1 MKKKILSLILAFT
14 VMATSAPISNLAVY
28 AENFT
33 DEEIAVSD
41 VDAEAE
47 NGSTDDETADLEET
61 AESEE
66 ESNSETDS
74 SEDVED
80 LEEDFSDSEN
90 DTELT
95 IEPEEN
101 KEKSE
106 EVETDI
112 IDGGEIDSGE
122 SQQAGSSEEY
132 TYGDYKYTVSG
143 DKATIIGYTGK
154 KKEISIP
161 DEINGHEV
169 TTIGLEAFREC
180 STLEKIYIPENVI
193 RIENDA
199 FYNCKQLNSVKINDS
214 VEKKLTIG
222 CNVFSNCTSLK
233 EIILPERVTQLGEA
247 FISGTNITSITIP
260 KNLQRAEG
268 YYLYS
273 HKGALTGADKLEEV
287 IFEEGI
293 KRICDQICYENKT
306 IKKVIIPDSVEEIG
320 SYAFVGCASLEKIEL
335 PTNLT
340 VISDEAFNKCTALEY
355 IDIPASVTWIGSS
368 AFEGCTKLNSVNI
381 ENNEKNELKIY
392 NHVFSGCQ
400 NLTELLLPERVTY
413 LGIEFVSGTGITSIV
428 IPKDLKGADGYELYG
443 RYYGSLAGANKLE
456 KVVFEEGTTTIFDK
470 MCAGNM
476 TITKIEI
483 PKTVQI
489 IKNYAFYGC
498 TELEEISIPQN
509 VVNIGSYAFSRCRKL
524 SHVQMKDNKEEELE
538 ICDHVFTE
546 CLNLKELTLP
556 KNVIYLGEK
565 FISGTGITSIVIPK
579 SIKRVGTEW
588 DLQGYQGVLAG
599 AYKLKEVIFEKGT
612 KTIYNSI
619 CCKNTEIKKVEI
631 PKTVKS
637 IGSEAFRGC
646 TGLEGIE
653 IPESVTSIRYNA
665 FSGCTSLTIYGY
677 TGSYAET
684 YASEQNIPFV
694 SIGVA
699 VNVEEYD
706 YSSKLDQ
713 WLLDQGTSNAM
724 NYLVKDMNFTNSAA
738 VATFDSDFGSRVT
751 EAWSNML
758 FRGASGWKEI
768 FTRATSREQARDILI
783 ALLEE
788 QSEQIELLTK
798 VETAK
803 KYASIFVSTFKQA
816 NWAYALDYGL
826 SNDEVQYLAKLCTE
840 DKIADFFVKGKYETI
855 SAYLQVGEKIPEN
868 SKVIKCIETYSKST
882 KLLNA
887 CSSVLDWAGAL
898 VKFEKMTAGTLKAL
912 YNIDSLWK
920 ADEMYAEMLGYIR
933 DNCPYVPVSQAAADL
948 YNVIQGGY
956 VSALSYAA
964 TSINNTVSDTVIEA
978 AVSSLIKK
986 LPYGALINTTYHFSV
1001 GVANILFNTAD
1012 TQKQRDNM
1020 RCIAYI
1026 GSYISKWMV
1035 NCRLQYLTGNTED
1048 KQENARKTVYAYYML
1063 LKTRMAGEQS
1073 LQSMMKSGKMAWK
1086 RAYAVSKEISE
1097 TLKSNEKWLEASG
1110 VLSEISTS
1118 VVACP
1123 VNVEVRNS
1131 AGKLILTI
1139 YDGKETEGYIGDIYY
1154 SAFYNPISKDYTKI
1168 VRLPVNGGYSLKC
1181 TGTDLGV
1188 VDYYQTTISDDG
1200 GTTQQEVN
1208 NIPVQKNSQVIIS
1221 ENKEKQPVCTL
1232 KEGNKEIKK
1241 YIAKTSTS
1249 SNTYIPVT
1257 GIKVTQSKMSL
1268 KVGDKQRINTTISP
1282 DNASTQGIQW
1292 TSSAD
1297 GIVSVNSDG
1306 VITANKK
1313 GTAVITAKAV
1323 NDNVSTKIQVTV
1335 AEKTTVYSGKFTVKL
1350 SGTTYAY
1357 NGKTQ
1362 KPKVKVTYKG
1372 KVLSSKYY
1380 TVVYKN
1386 NKNIGTAT
1394 VTVKGKG
1401 NYKKCSGK
1409 ATFKIVLK
1417 KSTLSSLKAG
1427 KKSATVS
1434 WKTVTGSTGYQIQY
1448 STNKNFS
1455 KSKIIKVTGAGKK
1468 STTIKKLTSKKN
1480 YYVRVRAYKTVNK
1493 KAVYGA
1499 WSSSKKTVVK

>member
-112 IDGGEIDSGE
+112 IDGGELDSGE

-132 TYGDYKYTVSG
+132 TYGDYRYIVVG
-143 DKATIIGYTGK
+143 DKATITGYTGDASLIFLPYEVNGYVVESIGNSAFYGHK
-154 KKEISIP
+154 HLRGISMQSSVKEIADYAFYECTNLSIVRIKG
-161 DEINGHEV
+161 DG
-169 TTIGLEAFREC
+169 
-180 STLEKIYIPENVI
+180 LEKIGNY
-193 RIENDA
+193 A
-199 FYNCKQLNSVKINDS
+199 FTNCTTLEDITLPSSIKEVGSSIFD
-214 VEKKLTIG
+214 E
-222 CNVFSNCTSLK
+222 CTSLK
-233 EIILPERVTQLGEA
+233 TAGPTSGNYNIKLGFTETIPDYLLADSEIEEITVPDTIKNLGTGAFFLCTALKKAKLPSA
-247 FISGTNITSITIP
+247 ITEIPDNTFYTCRKLESITIP
-260 KNLQRAEG
+260 NTVKEIGDYAFYECNNL
-268 YYLYS
+268 
-273 HKGALTGADKLEEV
+273 LTVTGGSKLE
-287 IFEEGI
+287 
-293 KRICDQICYENKT
+293 K
-306 IKKVIIPDSVEEIG
+306 IG
-320 SYAFVGCASLEKIEL
+320 SYVFKYCTKLKDITLPSSIKEVGSSIFDECTSLKTAGPTSGNYNIKLGFTETIPDYLLADSEIEEITVPDTIKNLGTGAFFL
-335 PTNLT
+335 
-340 VISDEAFNKCTALEY
+340 CTALKKAKL
-355 IDIPASVTWIGSS
+355 PS
-368 AFEGCTKLNSVNI
+368 A
-381 ENNEKNELKIY
+381 
-392 NHVFSGCQ
+392 
-400 NLTELLLPERVTY
+400 
-413 LGIEFVSGTGITSIV
+413 IT
-428 IPKDLKGADGYELYG
+428 
-443 RYYGSLAGANKLE
+443 
-456 KVVFEEGTTTIFDK
+456 
-470 MCAGNM
+470 
-476 TITKIEI
+476 EI
-483 PKTVQI
+483 PDNTFYTCRSLESIAIPSAVKKI
-489 IKNYAFYGC
+489 GDYAFY
-498 TELEEISIPQN
+498 
-509 VVNIGSYAFSRCRKL
+509 
-524 SHVQMKDNKEEELE
+524 
-538 ICDHVFTE
+538 E
-546 CLNLKELTLP
+546 CNNLK
-556 KNVIYLGEK
+556 K
-565 FISGTGITSIVIPK
+565 ITIP
-579 SIKRVGTEW
+579 
-588 DLQGYQGVLAG
+588 
-599 AYKLKEVIFEKGT
+599 
-612 KTIYNSI
+612 N
-619 CCKNTEIKKVEI
+619 
-631 PKTVKS
+631 TVKE
-637 IGSEAFRGC
+637 IGYYTFREC
-646 TGLEGIE
+646 
-653 IPESVTSIRYNA
+653 PN
-665 FSGCTSLTIYGY
+665 LTIYGY

-798 VETAK
+798 AETAK

-816 NWAYALDYGL
+816 NWAYAIDYGL

-986 LPYGALINTTYHFSV
+986 LPYGALVNTTYHFSV

-1035 NCRLQYLTGNTED
+1035 NCRMQYLTGSTED

-1063 LKTRMAGEQS
+1063 LKTRMVGEQS

-1241 YIAKTSTS
+1241 YIAKTSIS

-1372 KVLSSKYY
+1372 KTLSSKYY

-1394 VTVKGKG
+1394 VTVTGKG

-1427 KKSATVS
+1427 KKTATVS
-1434 WKTVTGSTGYQIQY
+1434 WKTITGSTGYQIQY

-1455 KSKIIKVTGAGKK
+1455 KSKIVKVTGAGKK
-1468 STTIKKLTSKKN
+1468 SATLKKLTSKKT

>member
-1 MKKKILSLILAFT
+1 MKKKVLSLILALT
-14 VMATSAPISNLAVY
+14 VIATSAPVSNLAVY
-28 AENFT
+28 ANDFT

-41 VDAEAE
+41 MDTEAE
-47 NGSTDDETADLEET
+47 NSSTDDETADLEET

-74 SEDVED
+74 SEAVED

-106 EVETDI
+106 VVETDI

-132 TYGDYKYTVSG
+132 TYGDYRYIVVG
-143 DKATIIGYTGK
+143 DKATITGYTGR

-161 DEINGHEV
+161 DEINGHGV

-180 STLEKIYIPENVI
+180 STLEKVYIPENVTK
-193 RIENDA
+193 IENDA
-199 FYNCKQLNSVKINDS
+199 FYNCRQLNSVKINDS
-214 VEKKLTIG
+214 AEKELTIG

-233 EIILPERVTQLGEA
+233 EIILPERVTNLGEE
-247 FISGTNITSITIP
+247 FISGTSITSITIP

-268 YYLYS
+268 YYLLGYE
-273 HKGALTGADKLEEV
+273 GALTGADNLEEV

-293 KRICDQICYENKT
+293 KTICNQICYENKA
-306 IKKVIIPDSVEEIG
+306 IKKVIIPDSVEKIDY
-320 SYAFVGCASLEKIEL
+320 YAFYGCVSLEKIKL

-340 VISDEAFNKCTALEY
+340 MISADSFNKCTALEY
-355 IDIPASVTWIGSS
+355 IDIPASVTVLGSS
-368 AFEGCTKLNSVNI
+368 AFEGCIKLNSVNI

-392 NHVFSGCQ
+392 DHAFSWCQ
-400 NLTELLLPERVTY
+400 NLTELILPERVTY
-413 LGIEFVSGTGITSIV
+413 LGAEFVSGTEITSIV
-428 IPKDLKGADGYELYG
+428 IPKDLKAVGGYESYG
-443 RYYGSLAGANKLE
+443 RYYEPLAGANKLE

-476 TITKIEI
+476 AITKIEI
-483 PKTVQI
+483 PETVQI
-489 IKNYAFYGC
+489 IKDYAFYGC

-509 VVNIGSYAFSRCRKL
+509 VVNIGSYAFSRCTKL
-524 SHVQMKDNKEEELE
+524 SHVQMKDNKEKELE
-538 ICDHVFTE
+538 IYDHVFTG

-556 KNVIYLGEK
+556 ENVIYLGEK
-565 FISGTGITSIVIPK
+565 FISGTEITSIIIPK

-588 DLQGYQGVLAG
+588 DLHGYQGVLAG

-631 PKTVKS
+631 PKTVKN
-637 IGSEAFRGC
+637 IESEPFREC
-646 TGLEGIE
+646 IGLESIE

-798 VETAK
+798 AETAK

-816 NWAYALDYGL
+816 NWAYAIDYGL

-978 AVSSLIKK
+978 AISSLIKK

-1035 NCRLQYLTGNTED
+1035 NCRMQYLTGSTED

-1249 SNTYIPVT
+1249 SNTYIPVI

-1350 SGTTYAY
+1350 SGTKYAY
-1357 NGKTQ
+1357 NRKTQ

-1434 WKTVTGSTGYQIQY
+1434 WKTITGSTGYQIQY

-1468 STTIKKLTSKKN
+1468 SATLKKLTSKKT

-1499 WSSSKKTVVK
+1499 WSSSKKIVVK

>member
-1 MKKKILSLILAFT
+1 M
-14 VMATSAPISNLAVY
+14 
-28 AENFT
+28 
-33 DEEIAVSD
+33 
-41 VDAEAE
+41 
-47 NGSTDDETADLEET
+47 
-61 AESEE
+61 
-66 ESNSETDS
+66 
-74 SEDVED
+74 
-80 LEEDFSDSEN
+80 
-90 DTELT
+90 
-95 IEPEEN
+95 
-101 KEKSE
+101 
-106 EVETDI
+106 
-112 IDGGEIDSGE
+112 
-122 SQQAGSSEEY
+122 
-132 TYGDYKYTVSG
+132 
-143 DKATIIGYTGK
+143 
-154 KKEISIP
+154 
-161 DEINGHEV
+161 

-816 NWAYALDYGL
+816 NWAYAIDYGL

-1139 YDGKETEGYIGDIYY
+1139 YDGKETKGYIRDIYY

-1181 TGTDLGV
+1181 TGTNLGV

-1221 ENKEKQPVCTL
+1221 ENAEKQPVCTL

-1241 YIAKTSTS
+1241 YTAKTSS
-1249 SNTYIPVT
+1249 DTYIPVIA
-1257 GIKVTQSKMSL
+1257 IKVDQSKLSL

-1297 GIVSVNSDG
+1297 GIVNVNSDG

-1323 NDNVSTKIQVTV
+1323 NDNISTKIQVTV

-1372 KVLSSKYY
+1372 KTLSSKYY

-1401 NYKKCSGK
+1401 TYKKCSGK
-1409 ATFKIVLK
+1409 ATFKIALK
-1417 KSTLSSLKAG
+1417 KSTLSSLKTG
-1427 KKSATVS
+1427 KKSATLS
-1434 WKTVTGSTGYQIQY
+1434 WKKITGSTGYQIQY
-1448 STNKNFS
+1448 STSKNFA
-1455 KSKIIKVTGAGKK
+1455 KAKTVKIAGAGKR
-1468 STTIKKLTSKKN
+1468 STTIKKLTSKKT
-1480 YYVRVRAYKTVNK
+1480 YYVRIRAYKIVNK
-1493 KAVYGA
+1493 KTVYGA
-1499 WSSSKKTVVK
+1499 WSVSKKVVVK

>member
-1 MKKKILSLILAFT
+1 MKKKILSLMLAIT
-14 VMATSAPISNLAVY
+14 VIATSAPASNLTVY
-28 AENFT
+28 ADDFT
-33 DEEIAVSD
+33 DEEAAISD
-41 VDAEAE
+41 EDEKTE
-47 NGSTDDETADLEET
+47 GNSIDNGTANLEET
-61 AESEE
+61 SEE

-74 SEDVED
+74 SEAVEN

-90 DTELT
+90 DAELT
-95 IEPEEN
+95 IEPDENNDMGEE
-101 KEKSE
+101 SDI
-106 EVETDI
+106 TDGDK
-112 IDGGEIDSGE
+112 IDDGDG
-122 SQQAGSSEEY
+122 QQAGSSEEY
-132 TYGDYKYTVSG
+132 IYGDYRYTVEG
-143 DKATIIGYTGK
+143 DTATITGYKGSSSQI
-154 KKEISIP
+154 EIP
-161 DEINGHEV
+161 AKINGYV
-169 TTIGLEAFREC
+169 VGKIGN
-180 STLEKIYIPENVI
+180 S
-193 RIENDA
+193 A
-199 FYNCKQLNSVKINDS
+199 FYCNNNLNI
-214 VEKKLTIG
+214 
-222 CNVFSNCTSLK
+222 
-233 EIILPERVTQLGEA
+233 
-247 FISGTNITSITIP
+247 ITIP
-260 KNLQRAEG
+260 NTVKEIGDSTFWGCNSLKCITIPNTVKEIGDYAFLECADLVTVEGGNNIEKIGSRVFDGCSQLQSITLSSSIKECGGRIFAECKNLQTVGPLNGDYNIKLGFTETIPTS
-268 YYLYS
+268 LFNDS
-273 HKGALTGADKLEEV
+273 EIQKVTLPDTIKTIEDGAFDECESLKDIELSLELREIKSCTFYECRSLENIIIPNKV
-287 IFEEGI
+287 KKIGSQAFEI
-293 KRICDQICYENKT
+293 CSNLKRIT
-306 IKKVIIPDSVEEIG
+306 IPNTVKEIG
-320 SYAFVGCASLEKIEL
+320 DY
-335 PTNLT
+335 
-340 VISDEAFNKCTALEY
+340 
-355 IDIPASVTWIGSS
+355 
-368 AFEGCTKLNSVNI
+368 
-381 ENNEKNELKIY
+381 
-392 NHVFSGCQ
+392 
-400 NLTELLLPERVTY
+400 
-413 LGIEFVSGTGITSIV
+413 
-428 IPKDLKGADGYELYG
+428 
-443 RYYGSLAGANKLE
+443 
-456 KVVFEEGTTTIFDK
+456 
-470 MCAGNM
+470 
-476 TITKIEI
+476 
-483 PKTVQI
+483 
-489 IKNYAFYGC
+489 
-498 TELEEISIPQN
+498 
-509 VVNIGSYAFSRCRKL
+509 
-524 SHVQMKDNKEEELE
+524 
-538 ICDHVFTE
+538 
-546 CLNLKELTLP
+546 
-556 KNVIYLGEK
+556 
-565 FISGTGITSIVIPK
+565 
-579 SIKRVGTEW
+579 
-588 DLQGYQGVLAG
+588 
-599 AYKLKEVIFEKGT
+599 
-612 KTIYNSI
+612 
-619 CCKNTEIKKVEI
+619 
-631 PKTVKS
+631 
-637 IGSEAFRGC
+637 
-646 TGLEGIE
+646 
-653 IPESVTSIRYNA
+653 A
-665 FSGCTSLTIYGY
+665 FSGCPDLTIYGY
-677 TGSYAET
+677 TCSYAET

-768 FTRATSREQARDILI
+768 FTRATSREQARDVLI

-798 VETAK
+798 AETAK

-816 NWAYALDYGL
+816 NWAYAIDYGL

-887 CSSVLDWAGAL
+887 FSSVIDWGGAL
-898 VKFEKMTAGTLKAL
+898 VKFEKMTDGTLKAL

-933 DNCPYVPVSQAAADL
+933 DNCPFVAVSQAAGDL

-1035 NCRLQYLTGNTED
+1035 NCRLQYLTGSTED

-1131 AGKLILTI
+1131 SGKLILTI

-1200 GTTQQEVN
+1200 STTQQEVN

-1221 ENKEKQPVCTL
+1221 ENAEKQSVCTL
-1232 KEGNKEIKK
+1232 KEGDKEIKK
-1241 YIAKTSTS
+1241 YTAKTSTS
-1249 SNTYIPVT
+1249 SDTYIPVT
-1257 GIKVTQSKMSL
+1257 DIKVTQSKLSL

-1372 KVLSSKYY
+1372 KTLSSRYY

-1394 VTVKGKG
+1394 VTVTGKG

-1427 KKSATVS
+1427 KKTATVS
-1434 WKTVTGSTGYQIQY
+1434 WKTITGSTGYQIQY
-1448 STNKNFS
+1448 STSKNFS
-1455 KSKIIKVTGAGKK
+1455 KSKIVKVTGAGKK
-1468 STTIKKLTSKKN
+1468 TVTLKKLTSKKT

-1493 KAVYGA
+1493 KAVYGV
-1499 WSSSKKTVVK
+1499 WSASKKIAVK

>member
-1 MKKKILSLILAFT
+1 MKKKILSLILALT
-14 VMATSAPISNLAVY
+14 VIATSAPVSNLAVY
-28 AENFT
+28 ANDFT

-41 VDAEAE
+41 MDTEAE
-47 NGSTDDETADLEET
+47 NSSTDDETVDLEET

-66 ESNSETDS
+66 ESNLETDS

-95 IEPEEN
+95 IEPEE
-101 KEKSE
+101 KSE
-106 EVETDI
+106 GIETDI
-112 IDGGEIDSGE
+112 TDAEEIDGGE

-132 TYGDYKYTVSG
+132 TYGDYRYIVVG
-143 DKATIIGYTGK
+143 DKATITGYTGDASLIFLPYEVNGYVVESIGNSAFYGHK
-154 KKEISIP
+154 HLRGISMQSSVKEIADYAFYECTNLSIVRIKG
-161 DEINGHEV
+161 DG
-169 TTIGLEAFREC
+169 
-180 STLEKIYIPENVI
+180 LEKIGNY
-193 RIENDA
+193 A
-199 FYNCKQLNSVKINDS
+199 FTNCTTLEDITLPSSIKEAGSSIFD
-214 VEKKLTIG
+214 G
-222 CNVFSNCTSLK
+222 CTSLK
-233 EIILPERVTQLGEA
+233 TAGPTGGDYNIKFGFTETIPDYLFADSEIEEITVPDTIKNLGASA
-247 FISGTNITSITIP
+247 FSWCTALKKVKLSSAITEIPDNTFYTCRSLESITIP
-260 KNLQRAEG
+260 NAVKKIG
-268 YYLYS
+268 
-273 HKGALTGADKLEEV
+273 
-287 IFEEGI
+287 
-293 KRICDQICYENKT
+293 DQ
-306 IKKVIIPDSVEEIG
+306 
-320 SYAFVGCASLEKIEL
+320 AFYDC
-335 PTNLT
+335 TNLLT
-340 VISDEAFNKCTALEY
+340 V
-355 IDIPASVTWIGSS
+355 
-368 AFEGCTKLNSVNI
+368 
-381 ENNEKNELKIY
+381 
-392 NHVFSGCQ
+392 
-400 NLTELLLPERVTY
+400 
-413 LGIEFVSGTGITSIV
+413 TG
-428 IPKDLKGADGYELYG
+428 G
-443 RYYGSLAGANKLE
+443 NKLE
-456 KVVFEEGTTTIFDK
+456 KIGTHAFKDCTKLKNITLSSSIKEAGSSIFDGCTSLK
-470 MCAGNM
+470 TAGPTGGDYNIKFGFTE
-476 TITKIEI
+476 TIPDYLFADSEIEEITVPDTIKNLGASAFSWCTALKKVKLSSAITEI
-483 PKTVQI
+483 PDNTFYTCRSLESITIPSAVKKI
-489 IKNYAFYGC
+489 GDYAFY
-498 TELEEISIPQN
+498 
-509 VVNIGSYAFSRCRKL
+509 
-524 SHVQMKDNKEEELE
+524 
-538 ICDHVFTE
+538 E
-546 CLNLKELTLP
+546 CNNLK
-556 KNVIYLGEK
+556 K
-565 FISGTGITSIVIPK
+565 ITIP
-579 SIKRVGTEW
+579 
-588 DLQGYQGVLAG
+588 D
-599 AYKLKEVIFEKGT
+599 
-612 KTIYNSI
+612 
-619 CCKNTEIKKVEI
+619 
-631 PKTVKS
+631 TVKE
-637 IGSEAFRGC
+637 IGYYTFREC
-646 TGLEGIE
+646 
-653 IPESVTSIRYNA
+653 PN
-665 FSGCTSLTIYGY
+665 LTIYGY

-798 VETAK
+798 AETAK

-816 NWAYALDYGL
+816 NWAYAIDYGL

-978 AVSSLIKK
+978 AISSLIKK

-1035 NCRLQYLTGNTED
+1035 NCRMQYLTGSTED

-1221 ENKEKQPVCTL
+1221 ENAEKQPVCTL

-1241 YIAKTSTS
+1241 YTAKTSS
-1249 SNTYIPVT
+1249 DTYIPVT
-1257 GIKVTQSKMSL
+1257 AIKVDQSKLSL

-1323 NDNVSTKIQVTV
+1323 NDNISTKIQVTV

-1372 KVLSSKYY
+1372 KTLSSKYY

-1434 WKTVTGSTGYQIQY
+1434 WKTITGSTGYQIQY

-1468 STTIKKLTSKKN
+1468 STTIKKLTSKKT
-1480 YYVRVRAYKTVNK
+1480 YYVRVRAYKTANK

-1499 WSSSKKTVVK
+1499 WSSSKKIVVK

>member
-1 MKKKILSLILAFT
+1 MKKKILSFMLAIT
-14 VMATSAPISNLAVY
+14 VIATSVPVSNLAVY
-28 AENFT
+28 ADDFT
-33 DEEIAVSD
+33 DEEASISD
-41 VDAEAE
+41 EDEKTESNSIDNGTVDM
-47 NGSTDDETADLEET
+47 EES
-61 AESEE
+61 SEE

-74 SEDVED
+74 YEDVEE

-90 DTELT
+90 DAELT

-101 KEKSE
+101 NDVDE
-106 EVETDI
+106 ESETDI
-112 IDGGEIDSGE
+112 TDEDKIDAGDG
-122 SQQAGSSEEY
+122 QQAGSSEES
-132 TYGDYKYTVSG
+132 TYGDYRYTVEG
-143 DKATIIGYTGK
+143 DTATITGYTGSSSQIEIPAK
-154 KKEISIP
+154 INGYVVEKIGNSAFYCNKNLNIITIPNAVKEIGDSTFWGCNSLKRITIP
-161 DEINGHEV
+161 STVKEIGDYAFLGCTNLV
-169 TTIGLEAFREC
+169 TVEGGNN
-180 STLEKIYIPENVI
+180 LEKIGSRVFDGCLQLRSITLSSSIKKCGGRIFAECKNLQTVGPLNGDYNIKLGFTETIPTGL
-193 RIENDA
+193 
-199 FYNCKQLNSVKINDS
+199 FNDS
-214 VEKKLTIG
+214 EILKVTLPDTIKTIEDG
-222 CNVFSNCTSLK
+222 AFDECESLK
-233 EIILPERVTQLGEA
+233 DIELSLELREIKSCTFYECRSLENIIIPNKVKKIGSQA
-247 FISGTNITSITIP
+247 FEICSNLKRITIP
-260 KNLQRAEG
+260 N
-268 YYLYS
+268 
-273 HKGALTGADKLEEV
+273 T
-287 IFEEGI
+287 
-293 KRICDQICYENKT
+293 
-306 IKKVIIPDSVEEIG
+306 VEEIG
-320 SYAFVGCASLEKIEL
+320 DYAFLGCTNLVTVEGGNNLEKIGSRVFDGCLQLRSITLSSSIKKCGGRIFAECKNLQTVGPLNGDYNIKLGFTETIPTGLFNDSEILKVTLPDTIKTIEDGAFDECESLKDIEL
-335 PTNLT
+335 SLELREIKSCTFYECRSLENIIIP
-340 VISDEAFNKCTALEY
+340 NK
-355 IDIPASVTWIGSS
+355 VKKIGSQ
-368 AFEGCTKLNSVNI
+368 AFEICSN
-381 ENNEKNELKIY
+381 LK
-392 NHVFSGCQ
+392 
-400 NLTELLLPERVTY
+400 R
-413 LGIEFVSGTGITSIV
+413 IT
-428 IPKDLKGADGYELYG
+428 IP
-443 RYYGSLAGANKLE
+443 N
-456 KVVFEEGTTTIFDK
+456 
-470 MCAGNM
+470 
-476 TITKIEI
+476 
-483 PKTVQI
+483 TV
-489 IKNYAFYGC
+489 
-498 TELEEISIPQN
+498 EEI
-509 VVNIGSYAFSRCRKL
+509 GDYAFSDCP
-524 SHVQMKDNKEEELE
+524 N
-538 ICDHVFTE
+538 
-546 CLNLKELTLP
+546 
-556 KNVIYLGEK
+556 
-565 FISGTGITSIVIPK
+565 
-579 SIKRVGTEW
+579 
-588 DLQGYQGVLAG
+588 
-599 AYKLKEVIFEKGT
+599 
-612 KTIYNSI
+612 
-619 CCKNTEIKKVEI
+619 
-631 PKTVKS
+631 
-637 IGSEAFRGC
+637 
-646 TGLEGIE
+646 
-653 IPESVTSIRYNA
+653 
-665 FSGCTSLTIYGY
+665 LTIYGY
-677 TGSYAET
+677 TDSYAET

-768 FTRATSREQARDILI
+768 FTRATSREQAREVLI

-798 VETAK
+798 AETAK

-816 NWAYALDYGL
+816 NWAYAIDYGL

-840 DKIADFFVKGKYETI
+840 DKIADFFVNGKYETI
-855 SAYLQVGEKIPEN
+855 SAYLQAGEKIPEN

-887 CSSVLDWAGAL
+887 FSSVIDWGGAL
-898 VKFEKMTAGTLKAL
+898 VKFEKMTDGTLKAL

-933 DNCPYVPVSQAAADL
+933 DNCPFVPVSQAAADL

-1035 NCRLQYLTGNTED
+1035 NCRLQYLTGGTED

-1063 LKTRMAGEQS
+1063 LKTRKAGEQS

-1086 RAYAVSKEISE
+1086 RAYAVSMEISE
-1097 TLKSNEKWLEASG
+1097 TLKSNEKWLKDSG

-1131 AGKLILTI
+1131 SGKLVLTI
-1139 YDGKETEGYIGDIYY
+1139 YDGKETEGYIGNIYY
-1154 SAFYNPISKDYTKI
+1154 SVFYNPISKDYTKI
-1168 VRLPVNGGYSLKC
+1168 VRFPINSGYFLKC

-1221 ENKEKQPVCTL
+1221 ENAEKQPVCTL
-1232 KEGNKEIKK
+1232 KEGDKEIKK
-1241 YIAKTSTS
+1241 YTAKTSS
-1249 SNTYIPVT
+1249 DTYIPVT
-1257 GIKVTQSKMSL
+1257 SIKVDQSKLSL

-1323 NDNVSTKIQVTV
+1323 NDNIFTKIQVTG
-1335 AEKTTVYSGKFTVKL
+1335 AEKTTACSGKFTVKL
-1350 SGTTYAY
+1350 SGITYTY

-1372 KVLSSKYY
+1372 KTLSSKYY

-1394 VTVKGKG
+1394 VTVTGKG

-1427 KKSATVS
+1427 KKTATVS
-1434 WKTVTGSTGYQIQY
+1434 WKTITGSTGYQIQY
-1448 STNKNFS
+1448 STSKNFA
-1455 KSKIIKVTGAGKK
+1455 KVKTVKIAGAGKR
-1468 STTIKKLTSKKN
+1468 STTIKKLTSKKT

-1493 KAVYGA
+1493 KTVYGT
-1499 WSSSKKTVVK
+1499 WSASKKVVVK

>member
-1 MKKKILSLILAFT
+1 MKKKVLSLILALT
-14 VMATSAPISNLAVY
+14 VIATSAPVSNLAVY
-28 AENFT
+28 ADDFT
-33 DEEIAVSD
+33 DEEMTIFD
-41 VDAEAE
+41 TEEKAE
-47 NGSTDDETADLEET
+47 NSSTDNET
-61 AESEE
+61 AELEESVESEE
-66 ESNSETDS
+66 KPSSETDS
-74 SEDVED
+74 SKDVED
-80 LEEDFSDSEN
+80 LEEDFSDSGN
-90 DTELT
+90 DAELT

-101 KEKSE
+101 NEKSE
-106 EVETDI
+106 EAETDI
-112 IDGGEIDSGE
+112 TDSEEIDSGE

-143 DKATIIGYTGK
+143 DKATITGYTGDASLIFLPYEVNGHIVESIGTSAFYGHEHLRGISMQSSV
-154 KKEISIP
+154 KEI
-161 DEINGHEV
+161 
-169 TTIGLEAFREC
+169 
-180 STLEKIYIPENVI
+180 
-193 RIENDA
+193 
-199 FYNCKQLNSVKINDS
+199 
-214 VEKKLTIG
+214 
-222 CNVFSNCTSLK
+222 
-233 EIILPERVTQLGEA
+233 
-247 FISGTNITSITIP
+247 
-260 KNLQRAEG
+260 
-268 YYLYS
+268 
-273 HKGALTGADKLEEV
+273 AD
-287 IFEEGI
+287 
-293 KRICDQICYENKT
+293 
-306 IKKVIIPDSVEEIG
+306 
-320 SYAFVGCASLEKIEL
+320 
-335 PTNLT
+335 
-340 VISDEAFNKCTALEY
+340 
-355 IDIPASVTWIGSS
+355 
-368 AFEGCTKLNSVNI
+368 
-381 ENNEKNELKIY
+381 
-392 NHVFSGCQ
+392 
-400 NLTELLLPERVTY
+400 
-413 LGIEFVSGTGITSIV
+413 
-428 IPKDLKGADGYELYG
+428 
-443 RYYGSLAGANKLE
+443 
-456 KVVFEEGTTTIFDK
+456 
-470 MCAGNM
+470 
-476 TITKIEI
+476 
-483 PKTVQI
+483 
-489 IKNYAFYGC
+489 YAFYEC
-498 TELEEISIPQN
+498 T
-509 VVNIGSYAFSRCRKL
+509 
-524 SHVQMKDNKEEELE
+524 
-538 ICDHVFTE
+538 
-546 CLNLKELTLP
+546 NL
-556 KNVIYLGEK
+556 
-565 FISGTGITSIVIPK
+565 SIVR
-579 SIKRVGTEW
+579 IKGEGLER
-588 DLQGYQGVLAG
+588 
-599 AYKLKEVIFEKGT
+599 
-612 KTIYNSI
+612 
-619 CCKNTEIKKVEI
+619 
-631 PKTVKS
+631 

-646 TGLEGIE
+646 ENLEDITLPSSVKECGGLIFNECKNLKTAGPTSGNYNVKLGFTETIPDGLLESSYLEE
-653 IPESVTSIRYNA
+653 ITIPDTVKNLGVGA
-665 FSGCTSLTIYGY
+665 FSGCEKLKKIKLSSVTTVIPNSTFNDCRSLESITLPNTVKEIGGYAFYGCRNLRIVTGGNKIEKIESEAFRGCENLEDITLPSSVKECGGLIFNECKNLKTAGPTSGNYNVKLGFTETIPDGLLESSYLEEITIPDTVKNLGVGAFSGCEKLKKIKLSSVTTVIPNSTFNDCRSLESITLPNTVKEIGDYAFYGCNNLKKITIPDTVKEIGYYTFRECPNLTIYGY

-713 WLLDQGTSNAM
+713 WLLGQGTSNAM

-798 VETAK
+798 AETAK

-816 NWAYALDYGL
+816 NWAYAIDYGL

-978 AVSSLIKK
+978 AISSLIKK

-1035 NCRLQYLTGNTED
+1035 NCRMQYLTGSTED

-1110 VLSEISTS
+1110 ILSEISTS

-1313 GTAVITAKAV
+1313 GNAVITAKAV

-1372 KVLSSKYY
+1372 KTLSSKYY

-1394 VTVKGKG
+1394 VTVTGKG

-1417 KSTLSSLKAG
+1417 KSTLSSLKTG
-1427 KKSATVS
+1427 KKSATLS
-1434 WKTVTGSTGYQIQY
+1434 WKTITGSTGYQIQY
-1448 STNKNFS
+1448 STSKNFS
-1455 KSKIIKVTGAGKK
+1455 KAKTVKIAGAGKR
-1468 STTIKKLTSKKN
+1468 STTIKKLTSKKT
-1480 YYVRVRAYKTVNK
+1480 YYVRIRAYKIVNK
-1493 KAVYGA
+1493 KTVYGA
-1499 WSSSKKTVVK
+1499 WSVSKKVVVK

>member
-1 MKKKILSLILAFT
+1 MKKKVLSLILALT
-14 VMATSAPISNLAVY
+14 VIATSAPVSNLAVY
-28 AENFT
+28 ANDFT

-41 VDAEAE
+41 MDTEAE
-47 NGSTDDETADLEET
+47 NSSTDDETVDLEET
-61 AESEE
+61 AGSEE
-66 ESNSETDS
+66 ESNLETDS

-90 DTELT
+90 DAELT

-101 KEKSE
+101 NEKSE
-106 EVETDI
+106 GIETDI
-112 IDGGEIDSGE
+112 TDAEEIDGGE

-132 TYGDYKYTVSG
+132 TYGDYKYTVSE
-143 DKATIIGYTGK
+143 DKATITGYTGNSAK
-154 KKEISIP
+154 VEIPSKIKEYT
-161 DEINGHEV
+161 V
-169 TTIGLEAFREC
+169 
-180 STLEKIYIPENVI
+180 EKIGEY
-193 RIENDA
+193 A
-199 FYNCKQLNSVKINDS
+199 FYNCA
-214 VEKKLTIG
+214 
-222 CNVFSNCTSLK
+222 SLK
-233 EIILPERVTQLGEA
+233 
-247 FISGTNITSITIP
+247 NITIP
-260 KNLQRAEG
+260 NSVDELEYSAFNSCKNL
-268 YYLYS
+268 
-273 HKGALTGADKLEEV
+273 
-287 IFEEGI
+287 
-293 KRICDQICYENKT
+293 EN
-306 IKKVIIPDSVEEIG
+306 VIIPDSVNEIG
-320 SYAFVGCASLEKIEL
+320 CAAFESCTSLESIKIPDSVNKIGYSAFLLCTSLKNIKISNGVKKIESSTFESCTSLSNITIPDNVNEIEYSAFESCTSLVTVSGGKNVEKIGGKAFSSCRRLENITLSSSIQECGTRIFEGCEKLKTIGPASGNYNIKIGFMEKIPSNLFNNSEVIEVVLPDTVKTIEERAFSSCGMLKKIDLPPILEKIQNSTFYNCGSLENIIIPDGVKEIEKL
-335 PTNLT
+335 
-340 VISDEAFNKCTALEY
+340 AFGYCIKLE
-355 IDIPASVTWIGSS
+355 
-368 AFEGCTKLNSVNI
+368 
-381 ENNEKNELKIY
+381 
-392 NHVFSGCQ
+392 
-400 NLTELLLPERVTY
+400 
-413 LGIEFVSGTGITSIV
+413 SIV
-428 IPKDLKGADGYELYG
+428 IPDSVK
-443 RYYGSLAGANKLE
+443 
-456 KVVFEEGTTTIFDK
+456 
-470 MCAGNM
+470 
-476 TITKIEI
+476 EI
-483 PKTVQI
+483 
-489 IKNYAFYGC
+489 G
-498 TELEEISIPQN
+498 L
-509 VVNIGSYAFSRCRKL
+509 GAFSNCGKL
-524 SHVQMKDNKEEELE
+524 KKIYLPSALE
-538 ICDHVFTE
+538 IIQEETF
-546 CLNLKELTLP
+546 
-556 KNVIYLGEK
+556 
-565 FISGTGITSIVIPK
+565 
-579 SIKRVGTEW
+579 
-588 DLQGYQGVLAG
+588 
-599 AYKLKEVIFEKGT
+599 
-612 KTIYNSI
+612 YN
-619 CCKNTEIKKVEI
+619 
-631 PKTVKS
+631 
-637 IGSEAFRGC
+637 
-646 TGLEGIE
+646 
-653 IPESVTSIRYNA
+653 
-665 FSGCTSLTIYGY
+665 CTSLENITIPDSVKKIKIQAFHGTSLRSITLPDSVKEIENFAFEYCANLTTVTGGKNIEKIGTDVFFFTTNFTIYGY
-677 TGSYAET
+677 SGSYMET

-798 VETAK
+798 AETAK

-816 NWAYALDYGL
+816 NWAYAIDYGL

-868 SKVIKCIETYSKST
+868 SKVIKCIETYSKSA

-887 CSSVLDWAGAL
+887 CSSVLDWAGTL

-978 AVSSLIKK
+978 AISSLIKK

-1097 TLKSNEKWLEASG
+1097 TLKSNKKWLEASG

-1168 VRLPVNGGYSLKC
+1168 IRLPVNGGYSLKC

-1257 GIKVTQSKMSL
+1257 GIKVAQSKMSL

-1323 NDNVSTKIQVTV
+1323 NDNVSTKIQVIV

-1350 SGTTYAY
+1350 SGTKYAY
-1357 NGKTQ
+1357 NRKTQ

-1427 KKSATVS
+1427 KKSATLS
-1434 WKTVTGSTGYQIQY
+1434 WKTITGSTGYQIQY

-1455 KSKIIKVTGAGKK
+1455 KSKIVKVTGAGKK
-1468 STTIKKLTSKKN
+1468 STIIKKLTSKKT

>member
-1 MKKKILSLILAFT
+1 MKKKILSLILALT
-14 VMATSAPISNLAVY
+14 VIATSAPVSNLAVY
-28 AENFT
+28 ANDFT

-41 VDAEAE
+41 MDTEAE
-47 NGSTDDETADLEET
+47 NSSTDDETVDLEET

-66 ESNSETDS
+66 ESNLETDS

-95 IEPEEN
+95 IEPEE
-101 KEKSE
+101 KSE
-106 EVETDI
+106 GIETDI
-112 IDGGEIDSGE
+112 TDAEEIDGGE

-132 TYGDYKYTVSG
+132 TYGDYRYIVVG
-143 DKATIIGYTGK
+143 DKATITGYTGDASLIFLPYEVNGYVVESIGNSAFYGHK
-154 KKEISIP
+154 HLRGISMQSSVKEIADYAFYECTNLSIVRIKG
-161 DEINGHEV
+161 DG
-169 TTIGLEAFREC
+169 
-180 STLEKIYIPENVI
+180 LEKIGNY
-193 RIENDA
+193 A
-199 FYNCKQLNSVKINDS
+199 FTNCTTLEDITLPSSIKEAGSSIFD
-214 VEKKLTIG
+214 G
-222 CNVFSNCTSLK
+222 CTSLK
-233 EIILPERVTQLGEA
+233 TAGPTGGDYNIKFGFTETIPDYLFADSEIEEITVPDTIKNLGASA
-247 FISGTNITSITIP
+247 FSWCTALKKVKLSSAITEIPDNTFYTCRSLESITIP
-260 KNLQRAEG
+260 NAVKKIG
-268 YYLYS
+268 
-273 HKGALTGADKLEEV
+273 
-287 IFEEGI
+287 
-293 KRICDQICYENKT
+293 DQ
-306 IKKVIIPDSVEEIG
+306 
-320 SYAFVGCASLEKIEL
+320 AFYDC
-335 PTNLT
+335 TNLLT
-340 VISDEAFNKCTALEY
+340 V
-355 IDIPASVTWIGSS
+355 
-368 AFEGCTKLNSVNI
+368 
-381 ENNEKNELKIY
+381 
-392 NHVFSGCQ
+392 
-400 NLTELLLPERVTY
+400 
-413 LGIEFVSGTGITSIV
+413 TG
-428 IPKDLKGADGYELYG
+428 G
-443 RYYGSLAGANKLE
+443 NKLE
-456 KVVFEEGTTTIFDK
+456 KIGTHAFKDCTKLKNITLSSSIKEAGSSIFDGCTSLK
-470 MCAGNM
+470 TAGPTGGDYNIKFGFTE
-476 TITKIEI
+476 TIPDYLFADSEIEEITVPDTIKNLGASAFSWCTALKKVKLSSAITEI
-483 PKTVQI
+483 PDNTFYTCRSLESITIPSAVKKI
-489 IKNYAFYGC
+489 GDYAFY
-498 TELEEISIPQN
+498 
-509 VVNIGSYAFSRCRKL
+509 
-524 SHVQMKDNKEEELE
+524 
-538 ICDHVFTE
+538 E
-546 CLNLKELTLP
+546 CNNLK
-556 KNVIYLGEK
+556 K
-565 FISGTGITSIVIPK
+565 ITIP
-579 SIKRVGTEW
+579 
-588 DLQGYQGVLAG
+588 D
-599 AYKLKEVIFEKGT
+599 
-612 KTIYNSI
+612 
-619 CCKNTEIKKVEI
+619 
-631 PKTVKS
+631 TVKE
-637 IGSEAFRGC
+637 IGYYTFREC
-646 TGLEGIE
+646 
-653 IPESVTSIRYNA
+653 PN
-665 FSGCTSLTIYGY
+665 LTIYGY

-798 VETAK
+798 AETAK

-816 NWAYALDYGL
+816 NWAYAIDYGL

-978 AVSSLIKK
+978 AISSLIKK

-1035 NCRLQYLTGNTED
+1035 NCRMQYLTGSTED

-1073 LQSMMKSGKMAWK
+1073 LQSMMKSGKIAWK

-1221 ENKEKQPVCTL
+1221 ENAEKQPVCTL

-1241 YIAKTSTS
+1241 YTAKTSS
-1249 SNTYIPVT
+1249 DTYILVT
-1257 GIKVTQSKMSL
+1257 AIKVDQSKLSL

-1323 NDNVSTKIQVTV
+1323 NDNISTKIQVTV

-1372 KVLSSKYY
+1372 KTLSSKYY

-1427 KKSATVS
+1427 KKTATVS
-1434 WKTVTGSTGYQIQY
+1434 WKTITGNTGYQIQY

-1455 KSKIIKVTGAGKK
+1455 KSKIVKVTGAGKK
-1468 STTIKKLTSKKN
+1468 SATLKKLTSKKT

-1493 KAVYGA
+1493 KSVYGA
-1499 WSSSKKTVVK
+1499 WSGSKKTVVK

>member
-1 MKKKILSLILAFT
+1 M
-14 VMATSAPISNLAVY
+14 
-28 AENFT
+28 
-33 DEEIAVSD
+33 
-41 VDAEAE
+41 
-47 NGSTDDETADLEET
+47 
-61 AESEE
+61 
-66 ESNSETDS
+66 
-74 SEDVED
+74 
-80 LEEDFSDSEN
+80 
-90 DTELT
+90 
-95 IEPEEN
+95 
-101 KEKSE
+101 
-106 EVETDI
+106 
-112 IDGGEIDSGE
+112 
-122 SQQAGSSEEY
+122 
-132 TYGDYKYTVSG
+132 
-143 DKATIIGYTGK
+143 
-154 KKEISIP
+154 
-161 DEINGHEV
+161 
-169 TTIGLEAFREC
+169 
-180 STLEKIYIPENVI
+180 
-193 RIENDA
+193 
-199 FYNCKQLNSVKINDS
+199 
-214 VEKKLTIG
+214 
-222 CNVFSNCTSLK
+222 
-233 EIILPERVTQLGEA
+233 
-247 FISGTNITSITIP
+247 
-260 KNLQRAEG
+260 
-268 YYLYS
+268 
-273 HKGALTGADKLEEV
+273 
-287 IFEEGI
+287 
-293 KRICDQICYENKT
+293 
-306 IKKVIIPDSVEEIG
+306 
-320 SYAFVGCASLEKIEL
+320 
-335 PTNLT
+335 
-340 VISDEAFNKCTALEY
+340 
-355 IDIPASVTWIGSS
+355 
-368 AFEGCTKLNSVNI
+368 
-381 ENNEKNELKIY
+381 
-392 NHVFSGCQ
+392 
-400 NLTELLLPERVTY
+400 
-413 LGIEFVSGTGITSIV
+413 
-428 IPKDLKGADGYELYG
+428 
-443 RYYGSLAGANKLE
+443 
-456 KVVFEEGTTTIFDK
+456 
-470 MCAGNM
+470 
-476 TITKIEI
+476 
-483 PKTVQI
+483 
-489 IKNYAFYGC
+489 
-498 TELEEISIPQN
+498 
-509 VVNIGSYAFSRCRKL
+509 
-524 SHVQMKDNKEEELE
+524 
-538 ICDHVFTE
+538 
-546 CLNLKELTLP
+546 
-556 KNVIYLGEK
+556 
-565 FISGTGITSIVIPK
+565 
-579 SIKRVGTEW
+579 
-588 DLQGYQGVLAG
+588 
-599 AYKLKEVIFEKGT
+599 
-612 KTIYNSI
+612 
-619 CCKNTEIKKVEI
+619 
-631 PKTVKS
+631 
-637 IGSEAFRGC
+637 
-646 TGLEGIE
+646 
-653 IPESVTSIRYNA
+653 
-665 FSGCTSLTIYGY
+665 
-677 TGSYAET
+677 
-684 YASEQNIPFV
+684 
-694 SIGVA
+694 A

-798 VETAK
+798 AETAK

-816 NWAYALDYGL
+816 NWAYAIDYGL

-868 SKVIKCIETYSKST
+868 SKVIKCIETYSKSA

-978 AVSSLIKK
+978 AISSLIKK

-1257 GIKVTQSKMSL
+1257 GIKVAQSKMSL

-1350 SGTTYAY
+1350 SGTKYAY
-1357 NGKTQ
+1357 NRKTQ

-1427 KKSATVS
+1427 KKSATLS
-1434 WKTVTGSTGYQIQY
+1434 WKTITGSTGYQIQY

-1468 STTIKKLTSKKN
+1468 SATLKKLTSKKT

-1499 WSSSKKTVVK
+1499 WSSSKKIVVK